1 MPKNYQQKQRPTRQ
15 LPGEIRW
22 RMPIP
27 EAIISLD
34 AWDESINM
42 MIVAESGWGKTV
54 LAGTADQRN
63 TDGPKALFLATE
75 NGTISAKRQGS
86 TADVWP
92 IRRWR
97 DLQLAFKYLNSED
110 GCREYQWCMMDSIT
124 EMQKLSMDN
133 ALQTGVAE
141 HRKNADPDV
150 PQIQD
155 HLKVQQQT
163 LNMLKR
169 FNELPIN
176 CLYTAL
182 PLRLEDANGSPY
194 YLPAL
199 DGKQGGIAQQAM
211 GYMHVVGHGIK
222 RTVKDKNDKPSVI
235 RRVYFQT
242 TGPYRAKDRYG
253 VLKQFLDNPTIPQI
267 EELIN
272 KEKSN
277 ATIIAIHERGEKMS
291 SDAKAELESAVVDA
305 EVVEDQSNESG
316 EEF

>member
-1 MPKNYQQKQRPTRQ
+1 MS
-15 LPGEIRW
+15 
-22 RMPIP
+22 PIP
-27 EAIISLD
+27 EAIISLE

-54 LAGTADQRN
+54 LSGTADQRN

-92 IRRWR
+92 IKKWR
-97 DLQLAFKYLNSED
+97 DLQLAFRYLNSEG
-110 GCREYQWCMMDSIT
+110 GCHDYQWCLMDSIT

-133 ALQTGVAE
+133 ALATGVAE

-182 PLRLEDANGSPY
+182 PYRLEDANGNPY

-222 RTVKDKNDKPSVI
+222 RSVKDSNDKVTVV

-253 VLKQFLDNPTIPQI
+253 VLRQFLDNPTIPQI

-277 ATIIAIHERGEKMS
+277 ATIVELHERHERQING
-291 SDAKAELESAVVDA
+291 AKAEITAVVDA
-305 EVVEDQSNESG
+305 EVVDEDNGSMAGSS

>member
-1 MPKNYQQKQRPTRQ
+1 V
-15 LPGEIRW
+15 
-22 RMPIP
+22 PIP
-27 EAIISLD
+27 EAIITLD

-42 MIVAESGWGKTV
+42 MIVADSGWGKTV
-54 LAGTADQRN
+54 LAGTADQR
-63 TDGPKALFLATE
+63 TQDGPKALFLATE

-97 DLQLAFKYLNSED
+97 DLQQSYQYFNAGT
-110 GCREYQWCMMDSIT
+110 GCDDYDWILLDSIT
-124 EMQKLSMDN
+124 EMQALSMSN
-133 ALQTGVAE
+133 ALYTSVAE

-169 FNELPIN
+169 FNALPVN

-182 PLRLEDANGSPY
+182 PLRLEDANGNPY

-211 GYMHVVGHGIK
+211 GYMHVVGQGIK
-222 RTVKDKNDKPSVI
+222 RTVKDKDDKPHVV

-242 TGPYRAKDRYG
+242 IGPYRAKDRYG
-253 VLKQFLDNPTIPQI
+253 VLGNFIDNPNMTQI

-272 KEKSN
+272 KGRAQSRKDIV
-277 ATIIAIHERGEKMS
+277 ALHRKHEQQS
-291 SDAKAELESAVVDA
+291 ITASADENGVVDA
-305 EVVEDQSNESG
+305 EIVEDTAETDQPATAEGST

>member
-1 MPKNYQQKQRPTRQ
+1 
-15 LPGEIRW
+15 
-22 RMPIP
+22 MPIP
-27 EAIISLD
+27 EAIITLD
-34 AWDESINM
+34 AWDESINFLL
-42 MIVAESGWGKTV
+42 VAESGYGKTV
-54 LAGTADQRN
+54 FAGMVDQRK

-75 NGTISAKRQGS
+75 NGTISAKRMGS

-92 IRRWR
+92 IKSWR
-97 DLQLAFKYLNSED
+97 DIQLAYRYLSIGG
-110 GCREYQWCMMDSIT
+110 GCDEYQWALLDSIT
-124 EMQKLSMDN
+124 ELQKLSMDN
-133 ALQTGVAE
+133 ALATGVSE
-141 HRKNADPDV
+141 NRKNADPDV

-182 PLRLEDANGSPY
+182 PLRFDDADGNPY

-199 DGKQGGIAQQAM
+199 DGKQGGIAWQAM

-222 RTVKDKNDKPSVI
+222 RRIKDKDDKTVVV
-235 RRVYFQT
+235 RRVYFQSM
-242 TGPYRAKDRYG
+242 GPYKAKDRYG
-253 VLKQFLDNPTIPQI
+253 VLGNFMDNPKLSDI

-272 KEKSN
+272 KDKAAAAANVRAIAAKHQELAAVDETTGESLEV
-277 ATIIAIHERGEKMS
+277 TIDDPDTGGDLPQQA
-291 SDAKAELESAVVDA
+291 
-305 EVVEDQSNESG
+305 